1 MLSTM
6 TSNDAPASQSAAA
19 ANLSAGHEAA
29 GLRITSAGGKV
40 GFFVAGYVGLFCPGL
55 FPALLFNF
63 TVGAVIY
70 VVLFLVWATLG
81 TRCFRGDGEPVE
93 PPRPWWKLTAKP
105 TAGWILAT
113 LLFLQA
119 VWVLTSSLAG
129 PGAAGSVLVA
139 AVYFIV
145 AALFVHSSVRL
156 RTSSPSSR

>member
-1 MLSTM
+1 M

-19 ANLSAGHEAA
+19 ANLPAGH

-40 GFFVAGYVGLFCPGL
+40 GFFVAGYVGLFCAAL
-55 FPALLFNF
+55 FSALLVNF
-63 TVGAVIY
+63 TAGAAIY

-81 TRCFRGDGEPVE
+81 TRFFRGDGEPVE
-93 PPRPWWKLTAKP
+93 PSRPWWKLTARP
-105 TAGWILAT
+105 TAGWILAA
-113 LLFLQA
+113 LLFLQS

-145 AALFVHSSVRL
+145 AALFVHSSIRL
-156 RTSSPSSR
+156 RTTRSSSR